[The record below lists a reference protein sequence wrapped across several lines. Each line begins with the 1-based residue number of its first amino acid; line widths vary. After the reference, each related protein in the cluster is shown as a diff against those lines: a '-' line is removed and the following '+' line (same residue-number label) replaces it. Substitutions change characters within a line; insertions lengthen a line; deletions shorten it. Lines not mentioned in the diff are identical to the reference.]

1 MTKEIKDMT
10 QEEIREIFTEKT
22 EELVELIK
30 KVDNESEFDI
40 NVFSIIGVASEK
52 ETAATGVVY
61 GEINGLA
68 DLLNNEEKYHEIN
81 KIITL
86 HELQNAIENF
96 DVENSESE

>member
-10 QEEIREIFTEKT
+10 QEELREIFTEKT

-30 KVDNESEFDI
+30 KVDNESKFDI
-40 NVFSIIGVASEK
+40 NVFSIFGVASEK

-68 DLLNNEEKYHEIN
+68 DLLNNEEKYHEIDN
-81 KIITL
+81 VIKL
-86 HELQNAIENF
+86 YELQNAVENF